1 MKENSILKIKVLSY
15 REGNGGYISF
25 DDTLKDY
32 WERSSTISDFLDRF
46 VFIDVMYVP
55 FNSILF
61 FSSQKDLLFFLKK
74 AERFYYFE
82 MVLTNGKKYFI
93 PGKTEEVLPTLFDD
107 LIIKD

>member
-32 WERSSTISDFLDRF
+32 WERSSTISDLLDRF
-46 VFIDVMYVP
+46 VFINVIYVP

-61 FSSQKDLLFFLKK
+61 FSSQKDLFFLKK
-74 AERFYYFE
+74 SERFYYFE

-93 PGKTEEVLPTLFDD
+93 PGNPEEVLPTLFSDF
-107 LIIKD
+107 IIKD

>member
-15 REGNGGYISF
+15 REVNGGYISF
-25 DDTLKDY
+25 NDTLKDY
-32 WERSSTISDFLDRF
+32 CERISTISDLLDRF

-61 FSSQKDLLFFLKK
+61 FSSQKDLFFLKK
-74 AERFYYFE
+74 SERFYYFE
-82 MVLTNGKKYFI
+82 MVLTNEKKYFI
-93 PGKTEEVLPTLFDD
+93 PGKPEEVFPTLFND

>member
-25 DDTLKDY
+25 DDTLKYY
-32 WERSSTISDFLDRF
+32 WDRSMRISDFLDRF

-61 FSSQKDLLFFLKK
+61 FSSQKDLLFLKK
-74 AERFYYFE
+74 SERFYYFE
-82 MVLTNGKKYFI
+82 MVLTNEKKYFI
-93 PGKTEEVLPTLFDD
+93 PGKPEEVLPTLFDD
-107 LIIKD
+107 FIIKD

>member
-25 DDTLKDY
+25 DDTLRDY
-32 WERSSTISDFLDRF
+32 LERSSTKSDLLNRF

-61 FSSQKDLLFFLKK
+61 FSSQKDLLFLKK

-93 PGKTEEVLPTLFDD
+93 PGKPEDVLPTLFND

>member
-15 REGNGGYISF
+15 RKSNGGYISF

-32 WERSSTISDFLDRF
+32 WERSGTISDLLTRF
-46 VFIDVMYVP
+46 VFADVMYVP
-55 FNSILF
+55 FKSILF
-61 FSSQKDLLFFLKK
+61 FSSQKNLLFLKK

-93 PGKTEEVLPTLFDD
+93 PGKPEEVLPTLFND

>member
-1 MKENSILKIKVLSY
+1 MKENSILKIKVLSF

-32 WERSSTISDFLDRF
+32 WERSSTISDLLDRF

-61 FSSQKDLLFFLKK
+61 FSGQKDLFFLKK

-93 PGKTEEVLPTLFDD
+93 PGKPEEVLPTLFNDF
-107 LIIKD
+107 IIKD

>member
-25 DDTLKDY
+25 DDTLKYY
-32 WERSSTISDFLDRF
+32 WDRSMRISDFLDRF

-61 FSSQKDLLFFLKK
+61 FSSQKDLLFLKK
-74 AERFYYFE
+74 SEGFYYFE
-82 MVLTNGKKYFI
+82 MVLTNEKKYFI
-93 PGKTEEVLPTLFDD
+93 PGKPEEVLPTLFDD
-107 LIIKD
+107 FIIKD

>member
-15 REGNGGYISF
+15 WSTHEYVNSNE
-25 DDTLKDY
+25 DLKKY
-32 WERSSTISDFLDRF
+32 HESSRNISDLLTRF
-46 VFIDVMYVP
+46 VFADVMYVP
-55 FNSILF
+55 FKSILF
-61 FSSQKDLLFFLKK
+61 FSGQKDLLFLKK

-93 PGKTEEVLPTLFDD
+93 PGKPEEILPTLFDD

>member
-25 DDTLKDY
+25 DDTLKYY
-32 WERSSTISDFLDRF
+32 WDRSMRISNFLDRF

-61 FSSQKDLLFFLKK
+61 FSSQKDLLFLKK
-74 AERFYYFE
+74 SERFYYFE
-82 MVLTNGKKYFI
+82 MVLTNEKKYFI
-93 PGKTEEVLPTLFDD
+93 PGKPEEVLPTLFDD
-107 LIIKD
+107 FIIKD

>member
-32 WERSSTISDFLDRF
+32 WERSSTISDLLDRF
-46 VFIDVMYVP
+46 VFINVMYVP

-61 FSSQKDLLFFLKK
+61 FSSQKDFFFMVER
-74 AERFYYFE
+74 ERFYYFE
-82 MVLTNGKKYFI
+82 MFLTNGKKYFI
-93 PGKTEEVLPTLFDD
+93 PGKPEEVLPTLFDN
-107 LIIKD
+107 LITKD

>member
-15 REGNGGYISF
+15 WSTHEYVNSN
-25 DDTLKDY
+25 DDLKKY
-32 WERSSTISDFLDRF
+32 HESSHNISDLLTRF
-46 VFIDVMYVP
+46 VFTNVMYVP
-55 FNSILF
+55 FNSIMF
-61 FSSQKDLLFFLKK
+61 FSSQKDLLFLKK

-93 PGKTEEVLPTLFDD
+93 PGKPEEILPTLFDD

>member
-32 WERSSTISDFLDRF
+32 WDRSMRISDFLDRF

-61 FSSQKDLLFFLKK
+61 FSSQKDLFFLKK
-74 AERFYYFE
+74 SERFYYFE
-82 MVLTNGKKYFI
+82 MFLTDGKKYFI
-93 PGKTEEVLPTLFDD
+93 PGKPEEVLPTLFDD